1 MSYEQVLEFI
11 AQHSVVS
18 TEELLAYI
26 YSKDIREVIQNVKN
40 AQGSTYQNSVSR
52 VVQ

>member
-11 AQHSVVS
+11 AEHSAVT

-26 YSKDIREVIQNVKN
+26 YNKDIREVIQNVKN
-40 AQGSTYQNSVSR
+40 AQGSTQQSSVPGWI
-52 VVQ
+52 